1 MEGGDMVENV
11 RTMEIED
18 QPRQMGDAVESA
30 MYGKKEHVQKRPL
43 GITLLGIFMLAGG
56 MFCICA
62 GLSETPAG
70 ILGVAVSGMPAVVI
84 HFLHAG
90 VSLYIFAGFLK
101 LRRNAWTVYMI
112 FFAFGVTNNLITMM
126 SSISVNQLSTV
137 MLMCLFGYYVHGKKE
152 LFVN

>member
-1 MEGGDMVENV
+1 MVGSV
-11 RTMEIED
+11 RTMDIENRS
-18 QPRQMGDAVESA
+18 QQTGNVQGNVVSSER
-30 MYGKKEHVQKRPL
+30 EHVQKRPL
-43 GITLLGIFMLAGG
+43 GITLLGIFMLTGG

-62 GLSETPAG
+62 GLSESPAG
-70 ILGVAVSGMPAVVI
+70 ILGVVVSGMPAVVI

-112 FFAFGVTNNLITMM
+112 FFAFGITNNLIAMM
-126 SSISVNQLSTV
+126 SSISVNQLATV

>member
-1 MEGGDMVENV
+1 MVGNV
-11 RTMEIED
+11 RTMDIENRS
-18 QPRQMGDAVESA
+18 QQTGNVQGNVVSSER
-30 MYGKKEHVQKRPL
+30 EHVQKRPL

-112 FFAFGVTNNLITMM
+112 FFAFGITNNLIAMM
-126 SSISVNQLSTV
+126 SSISVNQLATV

>member
-1 MEGGDMVENV
+1 MVGSV
-11 RTMEIED
+11 RTMEIEGRP
-18 QPRQMGDAVESA
+18 QQMGDVQGST
-30 MYGKKEHVQKRPL
+30 MYGKRKHVQRRPL

-62 GLSETPAG
+62 GLSGTPAG
-70 ILGVAVSGMPAVVI
+70 ILGMAFYGMPAVVI

-90 VSLYIFAGFLK
+90 ISFYIFTGFLK

-112 FFAFGVTNNLITMM
+112 FLAFGITNNLITMM
-126 SSISVNQLSTV
+126 SSISVNQLATV